1 MNGEF
6 PENDALWRL
15 LGKASAHPQASPFFA
30 RNVLRAIRHSG
41 SHRDGLFPRWIPA
54 AAFAALAAA
63 FTLSLLHSPAP
74 LDPDFAEFFDRATGI
89 DELVPDGE
97 PTLAL
102 LVEN

>member
-6 PENDALWRL
+6 PEDGALWSL
-15 LGKASAHPQASPFFA
+15 LGKASAPPQPSPFFA
-30 RNVLRAIRHSG
+30 RNVLRAVRQSG
-41 SHRDGLFPRWIPA
+41 SHHGGFFSRWIPA

-63 FTLSLLHSPAP
+63 FTLSLLYSPAP
-74 LDPDFAEFFDRATGI
+74 LDPAFAEIFDRAAGI

-102 LVEN
+102 LAEN

>member
-1 MNGEF
+1 MNGEL

-15 LGKASAHPQASPFFA
+15 LGKTSAQPQASPFFA
-30 RNVLRAIRHSG
+30 RNVLRAVRHSG
-41 SHRDGLFPRWIPA
+41 SHHGGLFPRWIPA

-74 LDPDFAEFFDRATGI
+74 LDPAFAEFFDNAAGI